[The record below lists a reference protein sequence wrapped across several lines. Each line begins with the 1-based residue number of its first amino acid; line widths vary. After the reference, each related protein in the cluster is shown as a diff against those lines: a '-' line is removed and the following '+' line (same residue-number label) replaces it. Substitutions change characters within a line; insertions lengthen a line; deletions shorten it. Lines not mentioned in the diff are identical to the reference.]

1 MMTSRVVLERNHR
14 LITSA
19 QSLSDESETLEMQ
32 QSANMASMSIAATR
46 WSPRPAAALA
56 NAVGTAY
63 ERVSEGRS
71 GEQVSRGIA
80 CLEKLLGLQA
90 ELDSSPKPPDGRMT
104 VLEWLA
110 GQIADL
116 KQWEQDIPVRAE
128 MYTFGVEKFPRA
140 ERPDALRQPKP
151 KLAAASGALHGLL
164 VTRAWACWS
173 AARNKCA
180 ERRGDP
186 ARILCALPLGEV
198 PRLRARQRAVD
209 TAISSPPVP
218 DLSTADACHFVV
230 ASLKHEL
237 HLSLGGL
244 RVVLGRVAFVKTPL
258 IGDVF
263 LRPRGLG
270 VRALWVRIT
279 CGLESGAGRGTV
291 AADPEQQA

>member
-1 MMTSRVVLERNHR
+1 
-14 LITSA
+14 
-19 QSLSDESETLEMQ
+19 
-32 QSANMASMSIAATR
+32 
-46 WSPRPAAALA
+46 
-56 NAVGTAY
+56 
-63 ERVSEGRS
+63 
-71 GEQVSRGIA
+71 
-80 CLEKLLGLQA
+80 
-90 ELDSSPKPPDGRMT
+90 MT

-209 TAISSPPVP
+209 NAISSPPVP

-263 LRPRGLG
+263 LRPRGL
-270 VRALWVRIT
+270 
-279 CGLESGAGRGTV
+279 ESGAGRGTV
-291 AADPEQQA
+291 AADQEQQA